1 MSEIEILLN
10 KAQTSLNLGNPKEAL
25 SFYQKILEQ
34 DPKHL
39 TALLKKGNIFGKFGK
54 FNDAIMCYD
63 GVILQE
69 KENILALLNKG
80 LCYHKIEQYDVA
92 IECFDIVLKLKSQ
105 NKTALY
111 NKASSIIK
119 SGKLKEGLAVLSQL
133 IELDSSY
140 KQQAKCDIDFVDIK
154 LLNEFKEVTS

>member
-25 SFYQKILEQ
+25 SFYQKVLEQ

-39 TALLKKGNIFGKFGK
+39 TALLKKGNIFGKFGR
-54 FNDAIMCYD
+54 FNDAIICYD
-63 GVILQE
+63 DVILQE
-69 KENILALLNKG
+69 KENVLALLNKG
-80 LCYHKIEQYDVA
+80 LCHHKIGQYGMA
-92 IECFDIVLKLKSQ
+92 IECFDIVLKVK
-105 NKTALY
+105 Y

-119 SGKLKEGLAVLSQL
+119 SGKLQEGLAALSQL
-133 IELDSSY
+133 IKLDSSY
-140 KQQAKCDIDFVDIK
+140 KQQAKCDIDFTDIK